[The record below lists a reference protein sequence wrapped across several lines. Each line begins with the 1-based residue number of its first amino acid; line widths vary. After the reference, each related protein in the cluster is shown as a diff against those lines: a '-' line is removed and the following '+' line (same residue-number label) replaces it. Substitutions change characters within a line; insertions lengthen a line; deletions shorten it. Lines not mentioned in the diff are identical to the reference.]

1 MTQSVKLGLLG
12 NGIGRSRAKNL
23 HELLGTLY
31 GLDISYQPMDM
42 AGRTRPV
49 VIAEELQRCQEE
61 GFRGVNVTHPYKR
74 EAFRCITPLPGFPS
88 GLTSANTVLF
98 DDGAMHGGNTDF
110 SGFCRGYRSQFGED
124 SAAGRVLMLGTGGVG
139 LAIAYG
145 LTRLGA
151 TELVLYDKNPETAQ
165 VLLEQ
170 MQKTGLKVR
179 LAWSD
184 LITEMQEADG
194 LINATPVGMFQYPGS
209 PFPLEGFD
217 KQQWAFDAVY
227 TPEKT
232 EFLQA
237 CRARGIATLSGFKLF
252 LYQGLDAFEHFTGIA
267 PDDAQVETEF
277 LSRYPLE

>member
-1 MTQSVKLGLLG
+1 MLLT
-12 NGIGRSRAKNL
+12 
-23 HELLGTLY
+23 GTLY
-31 GLDISYQPMDM
+31 GLGISYQPMDM

-49 VIAEELQRCQEE
+49 VIAEELQRCREE

-74 EAFRCITPLPGFPS
+74 EAFRCITPLPGFPD

-98 DDGAMHGGNTDF
+98 DDGIMQGGNTDF
-110 SGFCRGYRSQFGED
+110 SGFCRGYRSQFGAD
-124 SAAGRVLMLGTGGVG
+124 AAAGRVLMLGTGGVG

-165 VLLEQ
+165 TLLEQ
-170 MQKTGLKVR
+170 LQKTGLKVR

-209 PFPLEGFD
+209 PFPPEGFAS
-217 KQQWAFDAVY
+217 QRWAFDAVY
-227 TPEKT
+227 TPENT

-267 PDDAQVETEF
+267 PDDRQVEAEF
-277 LSRYPLE
+277 LHRYPLE